1 MARLEALSRR
11 SLSDR
16 IAEVLLDYIVDEDLH
31 EGDSLPSTAE
41 LAERFGVS
49 RTVIREA
56 LAVLGGRGV
65 LQRNQGKESV
75 VARPGT
81 DSLTRVLQFQL
92 RQPTPLDTADVFECR
107 FALEV
112 SAAGSAARKAN
123 GDDIAVLRTKL
134 AELRAAT
141 KEDDFH
147 VADIELHRAIVLAS
161 GSDLILLILD
171 SLVEIMRE
179 LRVTATRNR
188 FARGHGHGFDEAI
201 EEHAAIVEAIAAHDA
216 EAAERAMKLHLET
229 TRREYESKPP
239 A

>member
-1 MARLEALSRR
+1 MARLEALSRQ

-16 IAEVLLDYIVDEDLH
+16 IAEVLLDYIVDEGLH
-31 EGDSLPSTAE
+31 EGDSLPSTAD

-65 LQRNQGKESV
+65 LQRAQGKESV

-123 GDDIAVLRTKL
+123 GDAIAVLRAKL
-134 AELRAAT
+134 KDLRAAT

-161 GSDLILLILD
+161 GNELILLILD

-188 FARGHGHGFDEAI
+188 FARGHGFDEAI

-229 TRREYESKPP
+229 TRREYEAKPP